1 MKNSKSKRELIR
13 TLSEMKKHLSLMNEY
28 YMTMRSEHP
37 EISDSVEEV
46 MFPDYKIEDHKC
58 SCNECKENVRLIEAM
73 SVRLDTLLIEKLKTS
88 FMIEEFRS

>member
-13 TLSEMKKHLSLMNEY
+13 TLSEMKKHLSLINDY

-46 MFPDYKIEDHKC
+46 MFPDYKIEENKC
-58 SCNECKENVRLIEAM
+58 DCCDENVRLIEAM
-73 SVRLDTLLIEKLKTS
+73 STNLDSYLIDNFNTS
-88 FMIEEFRS
+88 FMINEISS